1 MISKAAKK
9 AILIGGMCSLS
20 YLAVY
25 FAKFILGPSVPGMVE
40 AGDFTREATTN
51 MASIYFI
58 VYAVGQLI
66 NGYIGNYVPAK
77 YMISI
82 GLFMAG
88 VCHGA
93 FSAAGGALLPSYIA
107 YAASGYFLSMIYG
120 PMTRVVAENT
130 EPIYA
135 TRCSLGYTFSSFIG
149 TPLAGL
155 VAAFFIWRITFSLSS
170 GVLMLMGLVCFTVF
184 TAFEKKGLVKY
195 GLYKST
201 AAKGLEGI
209 RVLIRHKII
218 KFTCISILTGVIRTT
233 VVYWLSSYANDYLK
247 FSEKDSALIYSVSTF
262 CLSFCTFLA
271 IFVYERLGRD
281 MDKTILL
288 AFCSA
293 ALCFFAVYA
302 VKLPLLNIG
311 FLVLAIISSNCAATM
326 MWSRYCPGLR
336 DTGMVSGATGFL
348 DFISY
353 MAASASNKIF
363 DNAVDGIGWANLI
376 LVWLGLMVL
385 GIFVALPYD
394 RILKRKTN
402 ETTLQ
407 N

>member
-9 AILIGGMCSLS
+9 AILIGTMCSLS

-25 FAKFILGPSVPGMVE
+25 FAKNILGPSVPGMVE
-40 AGDFTREATTN
+40 MGDFTREATTN

-58 VYAVGQLI
+58 VYACGQLI
-66 NGYIGNYVPAK
+66 NGYIGNYVSAK

-93 FSAAGGALLPSYIA
+93 FSLAGGAIVPSYIA

-135 TRCSLGYTFSSFIG
+135 PRCSLGYTFSSFCG

-155 VAAFFIWRITFSLSS
+155 VVAFLIWRIAFAVSS
-170 GVLMLMGLVCFTVF
+170 GFLMLMGVVCFTVF
-184 TAFEKKGLVKY
+184 TVFEKKGLVTYGKY
-195 GLYKST
+195 RPVRGD
-201 AAKGLEGI
+201 GLEGI
-209 RVLIRHKII
+209 RVLIKHKIV
-218 KFTCISILTGVIRTT
+218 KFTFVSILTGVVRTT
-233 VVYWLSSYANDYLK
+233 VVYWLSSYANGYLH
-247 FSEKDSALIYSVSTF
+247 FSEKDSALIYSAATVV
-262 CLSFCTFLA
+262 LSFSPFIAVGL
-271 IFVYERLGRD
+271 YERLGHSLDRAVL
-281 MDKTILL
+281 IP
-288 AFCSA
+288 FCCA
-293 ALCFFAVYA
+293 TVCFFTVYLVKTPMVNAV
-302 VKLPLLNIG
+302 LLI
-311 FLVLAIISSNCAATM
+311 LAILCSNCASSI

-353 MAASASNKIF
+353 MSASAANKIF
-363 DNAVDGIGWANLI
+363 DNAVDGIGWENLI
-376 LVWLGLMVL
+376 LVWFGLMVA
-385 GIFVALPYD
+385 GVFVSLPYD
-394 RILKRKTN
+394 RFLKRKTD
-402 ETTLQ
+402 ETKV
-407 N
+407 

>member
-1 MISKAAKK
+1 MLSKAAKK
-9 AILIGGMCSLS
+9 AILIGTMCSLS

-25 FAKFILGPSVPGMVE
+25 FAKNILGPSVPGMVE
-40 AGDFTREATTN
+40 SGAFTRETTTN

-58 VYAVGQLI
+58 VYAFGQLI

-88 VCHGA
+88 VCHGG
-93 FSAAGGALLPSYIA
+93 FSLAGGALLPSYIA

-135 TRCSLGYTFSSFIG
+135 TRCSLGYTFSSFCG
-149 TPLAGL
+149 TPLAGVI
-155 VAAFFIWRITFSLSS
+155 VALFIWRIAFSVSS
-170 GVLMLMGLVCFTVF
+170 AFLMLMGVVCFTVF
-184 TAFEKKGLVKY
+184 TLFEKKGLVTYGKY
-195 GLYKST
+195 RPVRGD
-201 AAKGLEGI
+201 GLEGI

-218 KFTCISILTGVIRTT
+218 KFTFVSILTGVVRTT
-233 VVYWLSSYANDYLK
+233 VVYWLSSYANGYLN
-247 FSEKDSALIYSVSTF
+247 FSEKDSALIYSAATVV
-262 CLSFCTFLA
+262 LSFSPFIA
-271 IFVYERLGRD
+271 IGLYERLGYAL
-281 MDKTILL
+281 DKTVLI

-293 ALCFFAVYA
+293 TVCFFAVYL
-302 VKLPLLNIG
+302 VKAPMVNVVLLI
-311 FLVLAIISSNCAATM
+311 FAILCSNCASSI

-348 DFISY
+348 DFVSY

-363 DNAVDGIGWANLI
+363 DNAVDGIGWGNLV
-376 LVWLGLMVL
+376 LVWFGLMVAGVL
-385 GIFVALPYD
+385 VALPYD
-394 RILKRKTN
+394 RLLKRKAD
-402 ETTLQ
+402 ETSV
-407 N
+407 

>member
-1 MISKAAKK
+1 M
-9 AILIGGMCSLS
+9 
-20 YLAVY
+20 
-25 FAKFILGPSVPGMVE
+25 
-40 AGDFTREATTN
+40 
-51 MASIYFI
+51 
-58 VYAVGQLI
+58 
-66 NGYIGNYVPAK
+66 
-77 YMISI
+77 
-82 GLFMAG
+82 
-88 VCHGA
+88 
-93 FSAAGGALLPSYIA
+93 PSYIA

-302 VKLPLLNIG
+302 VKLPLLNIA

-385 GIFVALPYD
+385 GILVALPYD

>member
-9 AILIGGMCSLS
+9 AILIGSMCSLS

-25 FAKFILGPSVPGMVE
+25 FAKNILGPSVPGMVE
-40 AGDFTREATTN
+40 TGAFTREATTN
-51 MASIYFI
+51 MASVYFI
-58 VYAVGQLI
+58 VYALGQLI
-66 NGYIGNYVPAK
+66 NGSIGNHVSAK
-77 YMISI
+77 YMIST

-93 FSAAGGALLPSYIA
+93 FSLAGGALLPSYIA

-135 TRCSLGYTFSSFIG
+135 TRCSLGYTFSSFCG
-149 TPLAGL
+149 TPLAG
-155 VAAFFIWRITFSLSS
+155 VVVAFFIWRIAFSVSS
-170 GVLMLMGLVCFTVF
+170 VFLMLMGVVCFTVF
-184 TAFEKKGLVKY
+184 TLFEKKGLVKY
-195 GLYKST
+195 GQYKPAST
-201 AAKGLEGI
+201 KGLDGV

-218 KFTCISILTGVIRTT
+218 KFTLIAILTGVVRTT
-233 VVYWLSSYANDYLK
+233 VVYWLSSYANGYLN
-247 FSEKDSALIYSVSTF
+247 FSEKNSALIYSVATF
-262 CLSFCTFLA
+262 VLSFCAFVA

-281 MDKTILL
+281 LDKTVLI

-293 ALCFFAVYA
+293 AVCFFAVYT
-302 VKLPLLNIG
+302 VKMPIVNIVLLI
-311 FLVLAIISSNCAATM
+311 LAILSSNCAASM

-353 MAASASNKIF
+353 MSASASNKIF
-363 DNAVDGIGWANLI
+363 DNAVDGIGWENLI
-376 LVWLGLMVL
+376 LIWFGLMVAGVL
-385 GIFVALPYD
+385 VALPYD
-394 RILKRKTN
+394 RMLKRN
-402 ETTLQ
+402 IHEE
-407 N
+407 NV